1 MRTIR
6 TFEERVSAEFAANH
20 IPGFVH
26 LCVGQEAC
34 AVGVCMHL
42 EERDYIGS
50 THRGHGHCIAKGCDP
65 KGMMLEIFGKVGGL
79 CGGKGG
85 SMHIA
90 DLERGMLGA
99 NGIVG
104 GGPPLAIGAALSAK
118 TLKNGRVVVSF
129 IGDGAS
135 NQGTV
140 FEAMNMA
147 VVLQLPIVFFVENNG
162 YGEFTAASYACGAK
176 DITQR
181 AVGFGMPA
189 ATVDGTDFFAVYGA
203 AGAALERARSGEGP
217 SLMQARCTRFYG
229 HYIGDPQ
236 AYRSK
241 QELEACRTEND
252 PLLKFRKAVLEQQ
265 LLSETELDA
274 LDRQVQVEMEAAVQ
288 AAREAAPPPVSS
300 LTADVYVS
308 YGGES

>member
-1 MRTIR
+1 VERELLLAAYRHMRTIR

-104 GGPPLAIGAALSAK
+104 GGPPLAIDTQERPRRCFLYRRRRLQSGDSLRSYEYGRSAAIA
-118 TLKNGRVVVSF
+118 
-129 IGDGAS
+129 DC
-135 NQGTV
+135 
-140 FEAMNMA
+140 
-147 VVLQLPIVFFVENNG
+147 VL
-162 YGEFTAASYACGAK
+162 
-176 DITQR
+176 
-181 AVGFGMPA
+181 
-189 ATVDGTDFFAVYGA
+189 
-203 AGAALERARSGEGP
+203 
-217 SLMQARCTRFYG
+217 
-229 HYIGDPQ
+229 
-236 AYRSK
+236 
-241 QELEACRTEND
+241 CRE
-252 PLLKFRKAVLEQQ
+252 
-265 LLSETELDA
+265 
-274 LDRQVQVEMEAAVQ
+274 
-288 AAREAAPPPVSS
+288 
-300 LTADVYVS
+300 
-308 YGGES
+308 